1 MIMLFVLGL
10 FGAGMCLAGQGN
22 GPGNG
27 TGPIHDIFSGVLFT
41 FDGEVV
47 SCAQGGGMTLD
58 TTDGEVLLYG
68 IGPDYYWEKLGVDH
82 PAIGDI
88 LTATGYT
95 VDYNGIDRNVV
106 TSITIDG
113 ITVDLRDPE
122 TGKPL
127 WRGTKGCAG
136 SGCSTGF
143 GNSGS
148 SGGNAGSGG
157 PASSGGSKGGA
168 CK

>member
-1 MIMLFVLGL
+1 MLFVLGL
-10 FGAGMCLAGQGN
+10 SGAGMCLAGQGN
-22 GPGNG
+22 GAGNG
-27 TGPIHDIFSGVLFT
+27 TGQIHDIFSGVLFT

-127 WRGTKGCAG
+127 WRGTKGACAG
-136 SGCSTGF
+136 SGCSNGF

-157 PASSGGSKGGA
+157 SASSGGSKGGA